1 MAPIPIIAPTI
12 VRFSLQHTVTGGRP
26 ADVIVDLSLDEIGVP
41 RHDAVATL
49 VPMLT
54 DEWQTTMVVQGSG
67 ALHYTGCQYID
78 LDSLG
83 GIRGFQAPNAS
94 KPLNGLQ
101 GGATAPPNVSWLI
114 HKQCNPVRGQRNGR
128 MYFPTIPEANAGDD
142 GVIVSTAYNNM
153 QTAINNFRTN
163 VNNFGTA
170 LTHEVA
176 WRVVHVVSHDE
187 NGKPDAWNSTDITSV
202 QVDSKVATQRRRLR
216 K

>member
-1 MAPIPIIAPTI
+1 
-12 VRFSLQHTVTGGRP
+12 
-26 ADVIVDLSLDEIGVP
+26 
-41 RHDAVATL
+41 
-49 VPMLT
+49 
-54 DEWQTTMVVQGSG
+54 
-67 ALHYTGCQYID
+67 
-78 LDSLG
+78 
-83 GIRGFQAPNAS
+83 
-94 KPLNGLQ
+94 
-101 GGATAPPNVSWLI
+101 
-114 HKQCNPVRGQRNGR
+114 